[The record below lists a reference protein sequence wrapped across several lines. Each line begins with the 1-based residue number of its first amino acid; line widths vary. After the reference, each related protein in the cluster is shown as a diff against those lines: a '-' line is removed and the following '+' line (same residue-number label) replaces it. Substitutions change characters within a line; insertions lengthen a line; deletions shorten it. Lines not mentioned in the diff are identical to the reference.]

1 MARTAGFAAYKALTR
16 RGPRQMATD
25 TAPAR
30 PDGVLIWIH
39 CPLAARQR
47 AAEQL
52 AARLIAQDEGYSIL
66 LTFGESGTQ
75 PPLDDPSLI
84 SAVLPQ
90 EDTVAVTAFLDHW
103 HPDLLVWLTGHLR
116 PALLNQARRQNLPM
130 LLAEAEDGA
139 FDEPRWGLRATQ
151 SRRLLA
157 GFHTVLASSANTA
170 RKLQRHGV
178 EQTLIEITG
187 PLQEGGCALSCD
199 DALRDDLAAGLAGR
213 PIWVAAL
220 VQLQELDT
228 LLDAHRRASRL
239 AHRLLLVLVP
249 DRAEDADAIA
259 QILSRE
265 GWRFRIWSED
275 DSPHEETQVLL
286 AANRDEMGL
295 WYRLSPI
302 TFMAGSLKRGMKGH
316 DPYEPAALGS
326 AIIYGPYVSRHLA
339 SYTRLSQAGAA
350 RLARDSDG
358 LQKAL
363 SRLIAPDQA
372 ATMAAAAWQ
381 VATDG
386 AEATDRVIDWVQAE
400 LDMAGTR

>member
-16 RGPRQMATD
+16 RA
-25 TAPAR
+25 AR
-30 PDGVLIWIH
+30 PQAAEAAPPRPRGVLIWIH
-39 CPLAARQR
+39 CPLAARQK

-52 AARLIAQDEGYSIL
+52 ANRLIAQDEGYTIL
-66 LTFGESGTQ
+66 LSFTEAGTQ
-75 PPLDDPSLI
+75 PLPDDPSLLHSTLPDDD
-84 SAVLPQ
+84 SA
-90 EDTVAVTAFLDHW
+90 AVTAFLDHW
-103 HPDLLVWLTGHLR
+103 RPDLLIWMTGHLR
-116 PALLNQARRQNLPM
+116 PTLLNQARRQNVPM
-130 LLAEAEDGA
+130 LLAEAEEDA
-139 FDEPRWGLRATQ
+139 FDEPRWGLRVTQ

-178 EQTLIEITG
+178 EQALIEITG
-187 PLQEGGCALSCD
+187 PLQEGGTALTCD

-213 PIWVAAL
+213 PIWLAAM
-220 VQLQELDT
+220 VQLEELET
-228 LLDAHRRASRL
+228 VLDAHRRASRL

-249 DRAEDADAIA
+249 ARPEDADRMAEIMA
-259 QILSRE
+259 RE
-265 GWRFRIWSED
+265 GWRALRWSRD
-275 DSPHEETQVLL
+275 DAPREETQVLL
-286 AANRDEMGL
+286 ADGCDEMGL
-295 WYRLSPI
+295 WYRLSPV

-316 DPYEPAALGS
+316 DPYAPAALGS
-326 AIIYGPYVSRHLA
+326 AILYGPFVSRHIA
-339 SYTRLSQAGAA
+339 SYARLSKAGAA
-350 RLARDSDG
+350 RMIRDSDG

-386 AEATDRVIDWVQAE
+386 AEATDRVIDWARAE